1 MQEIYKKEGAI
12 QGEVG
17 AMIMLIVGVG
27 VAALVLIFV
36 SALGGATY
44 NLVEA
49 DLDAINNDSIKNYS
63 KDGIVA
69 AFQALSSTGSY
80 LPIIVLA
87 VIIFIV
93 LGLIFSMVGGSGD
106 YYGGGG
112 SAL

>member
-1 MQEIYKKEGAI
+1 MQEIYRKEGAI
-12 QGEVG
+12 NQEIG
-17 AMIMLIVGVG
+17 AIITLIVGVG

-36 SALGGATY
+36 SALGGSTY
-44 NLVEA
+44 NLVED
-49 DLDAINNDSIKNYS
+49 DLDAISNDSIKNYS
-63 KDGIVA
+63 KEGIVS

-87 VIIFIV
+87 IVIFLV
-93 LGLIFSMVGGSGD
+93 LGLIFSMVGGTG